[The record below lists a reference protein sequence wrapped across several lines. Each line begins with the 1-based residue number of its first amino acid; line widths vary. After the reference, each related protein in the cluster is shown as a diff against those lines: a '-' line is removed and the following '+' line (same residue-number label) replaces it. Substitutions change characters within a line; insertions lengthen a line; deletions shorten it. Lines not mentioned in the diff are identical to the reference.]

1 MSGWRERAGSVFE
14 CEKQPVSGSW
24 GMAATL
30 HPLASAAAVEAIACG
45 GNAVDAAL
53 AALFTLFV
61 VQPMGV
67 GVLGGGTTLI
77 RTPQGSHVVLDGLCA
92 VPAGMFPDIYE
103 PLAVDKFSFTDV
115 RDCRNSVGAESI
127 AVPGS
132 LAALCETARR
142 FARLPLAALMDPAI
156 RHASKG
162 FVATPYLT
170 NLIRAFAPSIARDA
184 PLASLLMPGGRPL
197 AAGERLV
204 QGALADTL
212 RVIARGGAAVL
223 HGGVV
228 GDLLS
233 DYIASIGGYVTQQDL
248 RDYRVVEREAVRG
261 TYRDHEIFGPPPPAS
276 SGVLVVEML
285 NILEAYDMG
294 HLGFGT
300 AQSAHL
306 LAEASKIIFAD
317 RPYIT
322 DPAFLDVPVVRLM
335 SKGYANQRRRAL
347 DMTRTQ
353 QWSTQSGYA
362 ESKDTTHVTTADRE
376 GWLVVATHTLCGG
389 FGANVLVPELG
400 LICNNA
406 MREFDPRPGRAQSI
420 APGKRMTSNQAP
432 MIVAKEGAPRYAF
445 GLVGGLTIVPSAAQ
459 AISNLIDHG
468 MSLQEAIEAPRLWTR
483 GYEVQVEPA
492 ISAATVAGLVER
504 GHEVLRMQHV
514 GNGMN
519 AVAFH
524 RPGVLEG
531 AACWRSDGAPMGVGG
546 GLARADYE
554 VYM

>member
-1 MSGWRERAGSVFE
+1 MSAWRERAGSVFE
-14 CEKQPVSGSW
+14 CEKQPVCGSW

-67 GVLGGGTTLI
+67 GVFGGGTTLI
-77 RTPQGSHVVLDGLCA
+77 RTPAGKHIVLDGLCA

-115 RDCRNSVGAESI
+115 RDSRNSLGAESI

-142 FARLPLAALMDPAI
+142 FARLPLAALMDSAI
-156 RHASKG
+156 RHAARG
-162 FVATPYLT
+162 FIATPYLA

-184 PLASLLMPGGRPL
+184 PLASLLMPGGLPL

-212 RVIARGGAAVL
+212 RVIAREGAAVL

-233 DYIASIGGYVTQQDL
+233 DYIARIGGYVTQQDL

-261 TYRDHEIFGPPPPAS
+261 TYRDYEIIGPPPPAS

-306 LAEASKIIFAD
+306 IAEASKIIFAD

-322 DPAFLDVPVVRLM
+322 DPAFLDVPVALLM
-335 SKGYANQRRRAL
+335 SKGYANERRRAL

-353 QWSTQSGYA
+353 QWRIPNEHV

-406 MREFDPRPGRAQSI
+406 MREFDPRPGRPQSI

-432 MIVAKEGAPRYAF
+432 MIVVKEGRPRYAL

-483 GYEVQVEPA
+483 GHEVQVEPA

-524 RPGVLEG
+524 RPGAMEG

-546 GLARADYE
+546 GLAQADYE